1 MLLFTNLEKSMFSG
15 AEAQFSEVVTNLSS
29 TVAEFIPV
37 LINIGLGIITATIG
51 FVAIRWLLNWT
62 QAKVRGTFS

>member
-1 MLLFTNLEKSMFSG
+1 MFSG
-15 AEAQFSEVVTNLSS
+15 ATAQFEDVVTNLSS
-29 TVAEFIPV
+29 TIAEFIPV

-62 QAKVRGTFS
+62 QAKVR

>member
-1 MLLFTNLEKSMFSG
+1 MFSG
-15 AEAQFSEVVTNLSS
+15 ATAQFEDVVTNLSS
-29 TVAEFIPV
+29 TIGEFIPV

-62 QAKVRGTFS
+62 QAKVRGTFSSWRRRR

>member
-1 MLLFTNLEKSMFSG
+1 MFSG
-15 AEAQFSEVVTNLSS
+15 ATAQFEDVITNLSS
-29 TVAEFIPV
+29 TISEFIPV

-62 QAKVRGTFS
+62 QAKVRGTFSSWRRRR